1 MVQKQSFGDYIK
13 GLRTDK
19 HIGVREL
26 GRVVDVTGMHI
37 SNIEKGK
44 SLPSRELITKLAEAL
59 EANVDEMLHLADQID
74 PEVADVIQSNPYSA
88 PSLLRTAK
96 SLTPEQWEK
105 LQKQVEKMAKEN
117 EKDS

>member
-1 MVQKQSFGDYIK
+1 MTF
-13 GLRTDK
+13 
-19 HIGVREL
+19 
-26 GRVVDVTGMHI
+26 
-37 SNIEKGK
+37 
-44 SLPSRELITKLAEAL
+44 SRRHRRDARRAE
-59 EANVDEMLHLADQID
+59 NVDEMLHLADQID
-74 PEVADVIQSNPYSA
+74 PEVAGVIQSNPYSA

>member
-26 GRVVDVTGMHI
+26 GRAVDVTGMHI

-44 SLPSRELITKLAEAL
+44 SLPS
-59 EANVDEMLHLADQID
+59 
-74 PEVADVIQSNPYSA
+74 P
-88 PSLLRTAK
+88 
-96 SLTPEQWEK
+96 
-105 LQKQVEKMAKEN
+105 
-117 EKDS
+117 

>member
-26 GRVVDVTGMHI
+26 GRAVDVTGMHI

-44 SLPSRELITKLAEAL
+44 SLPSPELITKLGEVAEAGR
-59 EANVDEMLHLADQID
+59 EDG
-74 PEVADVIQSNPYSA
+74 
-88 PSLLRTAK
+88 
-96 SLTPEQWEK
+96 
-105 LQKQVEKMAKEN
+105 
-117 EKDS
+117 